1 MNLIFLGPPGAGK
14 GTQAKV
20 LEERFGYRQVSTGD
34 ILRANRR
41 DKTPVGLEA
50 QSYMDRGALVTG
62 CVIIRVIEPVLDAA
76 GNVILDAQSYMDRG
90 ALVPDDV
97 IIRMMEPV
105 LDAAGNVILDDV
117 PRTVAQAQA
126 LDDLLRRKTK
136 FAVAVL
142 FDVDPDVLTE
152 RLAARW
158 THEASGRTYN
168 TIHKP
173 PKVPGVDD
181 VTGEPLMQ
189 RPDDKE
195 ETIRTRLAVY
205 DDQTAPLIAY
215 YDDPSDPRLVRVDA
229 LAPIESVTEQLV
241 RLIKSDGF
249 SRNGA
254 PA

>member
-41 DKTPVGLEA
+41 DKTPLGLE
-50 QSYMDRGALVTG
+50 
-62 CVIIRVIEPVLDAA
+62 
-76 GNVILDAQSYMDRG
+76 AQSYMDRG

-105 LDAAGNVILDDV
+105 LDAAGNVILDGF

-142 FDVDPDVLTE
+142 FDVDRDVLTE
-152 RLAARW
+152 RLTARW

-249 SRNGA
+249 ARNGA

>member
-1 MNLIFLGPPGAGK
+1 VNLIFLGPPGAGK

-41 DKTPVGLEA
+41 DKTALGLE
-50 QSYMDRGALVTG
+50 
-62 CVIIRVIEPVLDAA
+62 
-76 GNVILDAQSYMDRG
+76 AQSYMDRG

-105 LDAAGNVILDDV
+105 LDAAGNVILDGF

-126 LDDLLRRKTK
+126 LDDVLRRKK
-136 FAVAVL
+136 KSAVAVL
-142 FDVDPDVLTE
+142 FDVDPDVLTA
-152 RLAARW
+152 RLTARW

-173 PKVPGVDD
+173 PQVAGIDD

-215 YDDPSDPRLVRVDA
+215 YDDPSDQRLVRVDA

>member
-34 ILRANRR
+34 ILRANKR
-41 DKTPVGLEA
+41 DKTPLGLE
-50 QSYMDRGALVTG
+50 
-62 CVIIRVIEPVLDAA
+62 
-76 GNVILDAQSYMDRG
+76 AQSYMDRG

-105 LDAAGNVILDDV
+105 FDAAGNVILDGF

-126 LDDLLRRKTK
+126 LDDLLRRKQK
-136 FAVAVL
+136 SAVAVL
-142 FDVDPDVLTE
+142 FDVDRDVLTG
-152 RLAARW
+152 RLTGRW
-158 THEASGRTYN
+158 THEASGRTYHMEHN
-168 TIHKP
+168 P
-173 PKVPGVDD
+173 PKAAGFDD
-181 VTGEPLMQ
+181 VTGEPLIQ

-205 DDQTAPLIAY
+205 DEQTSPLIAY
-215 YDDPSDPRLVRVDA
+215 YGDASDPRLVRVDA
-229 LAPIESVTEQLV
+229 LAPIDAVTEQLTK
-241 RLIKSDGF
+241 LINSDGF

>member
-1 MNLIFLGPPGAGK
+1 VNLIFLGPPGAGK

-41 DKTPVGLEA
+41 DKTPLGLEA
-50 QSYMDRGALVTG
+50 QSF
-62 CVIIRVIEPVLDAA
+62 
-76 GNVILDAQSYMDRG
+76 MDRG

-105 LDAAGNVILDDV
+105 LDAAGNVILDGF

-126 LDDLLRRKTK
+126 LDDLLRGKRKS
-136 FAVAVL
+136 AVAVL
-142 FDVDPDVLTE
+142 FDVDRDVLTD
-152 RLAARW
+152 RLTGRW
-158 THEASGRTYN
+158 THEASGRTYHAKHN
-168 TIHKP
+168 P
-173 PKVPGVDD
+173 PRVAGVDD
-181 VTGEPLMQ
+181 VSGEPLMQ

-205 DDQTAPLIAY
+205 EDQTAPLIAY

-229 LAPIESVTEQLV
+229 LAPIDAVTEQLV
-241 RLIKSDGF
+241 RLVNSNGF
-249 SRNGA
+249 SHHGA